1 MPYEVDFVEN
11 GNYVSGTLEG
21 EITEAE
27 LKAAR
32 VEMNA
37 LLTDRNC
44 ERLLVDT
51 TATSRML
58 SFLTDFEFTADHRSE
73 LPPRTW
79 HAVVIRPDQKE
90 HMQFVENVA
99 QNRAVNL
106 RLFTDRNE
114 AIGWLLEDS
123 RVQ

>member
-1 MPYEVDFVEN
+1 MPYEVTFAEN
-11 GNYVSGTLEG
+11 ENYVSGALTG
-21 EITEAE
+21 EITESE
-27 LKAAR
+27 IKAAR

-37 LLTDRNC
+37 LLTDHDC
-44 ERLLVDT
+44 ERLLVDATGT
-51 TATSRML
+51 TRML
-58 SFLTDFEFTADHRSE
+58 GFLSDFEITASHKSE

-106 RLFTDRNE
+106 RLFTDRHE
-114 AIGWLLEDS
+114 AIDWLLED
-123 RVQ
+123 